1 MNPDYSHKIAR
12 IISTIFVPPS
22 FTLLIFI
29 FFAFYL
35 ENDFTKTLE
44 TILISVVFGFIM
56 PIALYFILK
65 KKGKI
70 IDVDASIKEERTFP
84 YFIAIIFYL
93 IGLLLMVCFQ
103 LNIIT
108 IAFWFCYLS
117 NTLITIAINHYWK
130 ISAHSMG
137 AAGPFAALLFSV
149 GMWALLFSPIVIAV
163 GWSRIKLNC
172 HTFLQVT
179 AGILLALVSTYL
191 QMYLIILNFR

>member
-1 MNPDYSHKIAR
+1 MNSNYKHKIAR

-35 ENDFTKTLE
+35 ENDFPKTLE
-44 TILISVVFGFIM
+44 TILISASLGFIA
-56 PIALYFILK
+56 PIVLYFILK

-70 IDVDASIKEERTFP
+70 IDVDASIKEERTLP
-84 YFIAIIFYL
+84 YIIAIVFYL
-93 IGLLLMVCFQ
+93 IGLFLMIYFK

-108 IAFWFCYLS
+108 IAFWFCYIS
-117 NTLITIAINHYWK
+117 NTIITIGINHFWK

-137 AAGPFAALLFSV
+137 ASGPFSALTFAIGFYAILF
-149 GMWALLFSPIVIAV
+149 FPIVLFV

-172 HTFLQVT
+172 HTLSQVT
-179 AGILLALVSTYL
+179 AGILLAFISTFL
-191 QMYLIILNFR
+191 QMYFIIHYFY

>member
-70 IDVDASIKEERTFP
+70 IDVDVSIKEERTFP

-117 NTLITIAINHYWK
+117 NTFITIAINHYWK